1 MKTRTELETMFNF
14 YTCHLW
20 ILPEILLLDVKRHEC
35 KGLQRE
41 KYENLKSLS
50 FIRIQEAMAKHEWQ
64 TQKKN
69 KGPV

>member
-20 ILPEILLLDVKRHEC
+20 IPPEIRDKKWHER

-41 KYENLKSLS
+41 KY
-50 FIRIQEAMAKHEWQ
+50 
-64 TQKKN
+64 
-69 KGPV
+69 

>member
-20 ILPEILLLDVKRHEC
+20 IPPEIVLLDVKRHER

-41 KYENLKSLS
+41 KY
-50 FIRIQEAMAKHEWQ
+50 
-64 TQKKN
+64 
-69 KGPV
+69 